1 MGRKITHYL
10 LDTNALLRYLVRDE
24 ESQYQQAVG
33 WLKDAAGGKIKI
45 IIPTIVVAETCFVL
59 ESFYKKQRDEISDSM
74 VVFLS
79 QRWMTVPD
87 RDILLS
93 LWDNFK
99 NGLHFVDSFL
109 LSWAEQ
115 KNYKLL
121 TFDKKL
127 KKKNLKQINRL

>member
-1 MGRKITHYL
+1 MGRKITYL
-10 LDTNALLRYLVRDE
+10 LDTNALVRYLVRDE
-24 ESQYQQAVG
+24 ESQYQRVID
-33 WLKDAAGGKIKI
+33 WLKDAEGGKIKI
-45 IIPTIVVAETCFVL
+45 IIPAIVVAETCFVL

-109 LSWAEQ
+109 LSWAER

-127 KKKNLKQINRL
+127 QKRQNLKQIN

>member
-10 LDTNALLRYLVRDE
+10 LDTNALVRYLVRDE
-24 ESQYQQAVG
+24 ENQYQQVVD
-33 WLKDAAGGKIKI
+33 WLKDAEGGKIKI

-59 ESFYKKQRDEISDSM
+59 ESFYKKQRDGISDSM

-109 LSWAEQ
+109 ISWAEQ

-127 KKKNLKQINRL
+127 KKRT

>member
-1 MGRKITHYL
+1 MGRKITHNL
-10 LDTNALLRYLVRDE
+10 LDTNALVRYLVRDE
-24 ESQYQQAVG
+24 ENQYQQAVD
-33 WLKDAAGGKIKI
+33 WLKDAEDGKIKI
-45 IIPTIVVAETCFVL
+45 IVPTIVVAETCFVL

-79 QRWMTVPD
+79 QRWMAVPD

-93 LWDNFK
+93 LWGNFK
-99 NGLHFVDSFL
+99 KGLHFVDSFL
-109 LSWAEQ
+109 ISWAEQ

-127 KKKNLKQINRL
+127 QKKDRT

>member
-10 LDTNALLRYLVRDE
+10 LDTNALVRYLVRDE
-24 ESQYQQAVG
+24 ENQYQQVVD
-33 WLKDAAGGKIKI
+33 WLKDAEGGKIKI

-127 KKKNLKQINRL
+127 QKKTEPETS